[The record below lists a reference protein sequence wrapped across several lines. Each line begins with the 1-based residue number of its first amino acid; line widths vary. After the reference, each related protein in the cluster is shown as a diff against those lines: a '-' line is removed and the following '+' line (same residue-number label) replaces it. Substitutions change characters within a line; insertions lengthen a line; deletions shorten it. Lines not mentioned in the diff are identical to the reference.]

1 MAIDVRS
8 MTPDDFPWVIALNQ
22 QHVPAVSDAGGE
34 RFAYLFERS
43 AIALTAWAD
52 GSPAGFSLTMMHGLD
67 YDSSNY
73 QWFSENYDQFIYLD
87 RVVVDESF
95 HRHGVGRA
103 LYSET
108 ERLGLLEV
116 PDAEVFGLE
125 VNIEPRNDV
134 SLSFHERL
142 GFGELVQR
150 PTPYGI
156 VVAMMAKSLTPPV

>member
-8 MTPDDFPWVIALNQ
+8 MTLDDFPWVIALNQ
-22 QHVPAVSDAGGE
+22 QHVPAVSDAEGD
-34 RFAYLFERS
+34 RFTYLFERS
-43 AIALTAWAD
+43 AIALTAWVDDA
-52 GSPAGFSLTMMHGLD
+52 PAGFSLTMTHGLD

-95 HRHGVGRA
+95 HRLGVGRA
-103 LYSET
+103 LYAET

-125 VNIEPRNDV
+125 VNVEPRNDV

-142 GFGELVQR
+142 GFDELVQR

-156 VVAMMAKSLTPPV
+156 VVAMMGKSLTPQA

>member
-1 MAIDVRS
+1 MATQVRE
-8 MTPDDFPWVIALNQ
+8 MIPNDFSWVIALNQ
-22 QHVPAVSDAGGE
+22 LHVPAVSDAEGE
-34 RFAYLFERS
+34 RFAYLYERS
-43 AIALTAWAD
+43 AIALTAWVDDA
-52 GSPAGFSLTMMHGLD
+52 PAGFSLTMTHGLD

-73 QWFSENYDQFIYLD
+73 QWFSDNYDHFIYLD

-103 LYSET
+103 LYAET

-125 VNIEPRNDV
+125 VNVEPRNDV
-134 SLSFHERL
+134 SLAFHERL
-142 GFGELVQR
+142 GFAELLQR

-156 VVAMMAKSLTPPV
+156 VVAMMGKPLTPQV